1 MIFLRKDNL
10 KNFDIKLK
18 EDDKNPNFFHIYKKG
33 SEITTLDLTNLDI
46 FEIGKE
52 CFKKC
57 LYLEKVILPS
67 QVKIIEESAF
77 ESCISLQEVV
87 FPENLEIIE
96 QNAFA
101 YCNLKS
107 FHAPKSLTY
116 IGSGAFMQNRLK
128 DVSLN
133 DNLETIDDWAFS
145 DNHIEEIFVP
155 SSVVNLKFSFIDN
168 QLIEEKTKLFLPPHF
183 NKPVTKKPTTQTYN
197 SLDEVIEEAKS
208 LKQINNYIK
217 TSLGLEK

>member
-1 MIFLRKDNL
+1 MIFLHKDNL

-18 EDDKNPNFFHIYKKG
+18 KDDENPNFFHIYKKG

-46 FEIGKE
+46 LEIGKE
-52 CFKKC
+52 CFKNC
-57 LYLEKVILPS
+57 LYLKKVILPS
-67 QVKIIEESAF
+67 QVRIIKEFAF
-77 ESCISLQEVV
+77 QNCISLQEVV
-87 FPENLEIIE
+87 FPENLEVIE

-116 IGSGAFMQNRLK
+116 IGSGAFMQNKLK

-133 DNLETIDDWAFS
+133 DNLETINDWAFS
-145 DNHIEEIFVP
+145 DNLIEEIFVP

-168 QLIEEKTKLFLPPHF
+168 QLIDKKTILYIPPHL
-183 NKPVTKKPTTQTYN
+183 NKPITKKPTTQIYN
-197 SLDEVIEEAKS
+197 SLDEVIKEAKN

-217 TSLGLEK
+217 ISDLEK